1 MLNLEVSSM
10 PERLRLRAR
19 VALVSLA
26 GIEIALLTG
35 LVEVTPL
42 NTILTIAAAA
52 FVLSL
57 SLIFYGSIPYVVQD
71 ETPTLYSRWMIGL
84 GIVLS
89 AVGSS
94 AYLWYLSSVLVGV
107 LALGQL
113 VGIVLTFQ
121 HLRVTQRNLG
131 ND

>member
-1 MLNLEVSSM
+1 M
-10 PERLRLRAR
+10 PEPLRRRAR
-19 VALVSLA
+19 VILVSLA

-35 LVEVTPL
+35 LVEVAPL
-42 NTILTIAAAA
+42 NTILTIAAGA

-71 ETPTLYSRWMIGL
+71 ESPTSYSRWMIGL
-84 GIVLS
+84 GILLS

-94 AYLWYLSSVLVGV
+94 AYLWYLSSVLVGILV
-107 LALGQL
+107 LGQL
-113 VGIVLTFQ
+113 IGLVLTFQ
-121 HLRVTQRNLG
+121 HLRVTQQNLG